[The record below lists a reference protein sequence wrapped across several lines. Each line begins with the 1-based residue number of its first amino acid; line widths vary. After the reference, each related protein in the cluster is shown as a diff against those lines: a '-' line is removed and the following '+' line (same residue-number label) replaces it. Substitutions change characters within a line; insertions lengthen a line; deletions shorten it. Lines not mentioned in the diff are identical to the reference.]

1 MARERRPLF
10 LRPEPY
16 RQRRLID
23 AARLIPV
30 FGAFLFL
37 VPPLLLPPGRSGATS
52 SVLIYL
58 FGLWVLFIV
67 LAALIARH
75 LKSGQWPRQ
84 DQDTRPPGDIE
95 GPG

>member
-16 RQRRLID
+16 RHRRLID

-30 FGAFLFL
+30 FGAFLL
-37 VPPLLLPPGRSGATS
+37 IVPPLLLPAGQSGSTS
-52 SVLIYL
+52 SVVIYL
-58 FGLWVLFIV
+58 FGLWTLLIV

-75 LKSGQWPRQ
+75 LKSAHGPRREQVGQ
-84 DQDTRPPGDIE
+84 TSTDIE
-95 GPG
+95 RGG

>member
-16 RQRRLID
+16 RHRRLID

-30 FGAFLFL
+30 FGAFLL
-37 VPPLLLPPGRSGATS
+37 IVPPLLLPAGQTGATS
-52 SVLIYL
+52 SVVIYL
-58 FGLWVLFIV
+58 FGLWTILIV

-75 LKSGQWPRQ
+75 LMATLEPR
-84 DQDTRPPGDIE
+84 RESEPPATIGIE
-95 GPG
+95 RDS

>member
-16 RQRRLID
+16 RHRRLID

-30 FGAFLFL
+30 FGAFLL
-37 VPPLLLPPGRSGATS
+37 IVPPLLLPAGQSGATS
-52 SVLIYL
+52 SVVIYL
-58 FGLWVLFIV
+58 FGLWTILIV

-75 LKSGQWPRQ
+75 LMATLEPRGEQESPSAPGTRQ
-84 DQDTRPPGDIE
+84 DN
-95 GPG
+95 